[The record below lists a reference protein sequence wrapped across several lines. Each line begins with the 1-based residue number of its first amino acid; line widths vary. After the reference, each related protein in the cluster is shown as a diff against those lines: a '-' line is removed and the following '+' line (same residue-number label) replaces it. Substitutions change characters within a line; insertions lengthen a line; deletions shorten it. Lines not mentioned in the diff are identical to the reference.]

1 MSDGLKVVA
10 LKSFVYGPPGEA
22 WVRERGEIFSMIG
35 GPHDYTMLGKGR
47 HVREAEESEL
57 KGEFKCDC
65 GSVFAYRMGYEM
77 HLTGRIH
84 PQSPNYAHNGRTHR
98 DGPTAREV
106 DSEFLP
112 AVSSGERLSQKE
124 IPIIG
129 G

>member
-10 LKSFVYGPPGEA
+10 LKSFVYDKV
-22 WVRERGEIFSMIG
+22 VREKGEIFSLIG
-35 GPHDYTMLGKGR
+35 GLHDYTMLGKGR
-47 HVREAEESEL
+47 HVREVEKSEL

-65 GSVFAYRMGYEM
+65 WGQEFAYRMGYEM

-98 DGPTAREV
+98 EGPTAREI
-106 DSEFLP
+106 DPEFLP
-112 AVSSGERLSQKE
+112 AVSGGGSERLSQKE